1 MIVLDVG
8 NSRIKWRST
17 DMPDSRAVSSV
28 EALSKQWLD
37 LSAVGKMAL
46 YGCNVRGPKLA
57 EEINVIA
64 RQAFSSEVCWLSSQ
78 AQAAGVS
85 NAYASP
91 AQLGVDRWAAI
102 VAAYTR
108 NPGRACI
115 VIDAGTAIT
124 VDAVDEHGQHRGGV
138 IMPGLNMLFEG
149 LGRAAQLQN
158 IEADQRAHLA
168 QESVALACSTE
179 VAIVSG
185 VVFSMRGGVRHV
197 IEQQC
202 RQINAKIHAIPI
214 IITGGDA
221 HMLTFE
227 SLQTQWLPDLVLD
240 GVTLLSK
247 LALSLELSE
256 SNR

>member
-1 MIVLDVG
+1 MNIVLDVG

-17 DMPDSRAVSSV
+17 DGPESHAVLSI
-28 EALSKQWLD
+28 EALHQQWQD
-37 LSAVGKMAL
+37 LPAAGTVTL
-46 YGCNVRGPKLA
+46 YGCNVRGPRVA
-57 EEINVIA
+57 EEINAIA
-64 RQAFSSEVCWLSSQ
+64 RQVFEHDVCWLSSR
-78 AQAAGVS
+78 AQAAGVR
-85 NAYASP
+85 NAYAAP

-102 VAAYTR
+102 VAAYAR
-108 NPGRACI
+108 DPGRACI

-124 VDAVDEHGQHRGGV
+124 VDAIDERGQHRGGV

-149 LGRAAQLQN
+149 LGRAEQLQN
-158 IEADQRAHLA
+158 IAASRRADLV

-179 VAIVSG
+179 TAIVSG

-197 IEQQC
+197 IGQQC

-214 IITGGDA
+214 FVTGGDA

-247 LALSLELSE
+247 LELPE
-256 SNR
+256 SGR